1 MRRWY
6 GWFAFASVFFGLL
19 AGCAPAVQPS
29 PMPYLPKE
37 VEEEYR
43 AIMPSPAS
51 PMPPPSKADSA
62 DYIRYAQID
71 QETEGRMII
80 STAQLTLIVD
90 DVAATLEQVWDLVE
104 RFQGYTV
111 QTISYRTATDNLAA
125 TVIIRVPSARFGE
138 ALSELRKLAWKVQQE
153 STSGED
159 VTDQYVDLEARLKA
173 QKATEEELLALLREV
188 RQSEGNAQ
196 EKAEAILSI
205 YQHLTEVRTQIEQL
219 QGQMQYLEKMSAMA
233 TITLELLPREPEVE
247 KPVLGEGFDP
257 LRTLREAARVLVQIL
272 QGLVNALIWIA
283 VVALPFWAVAGLV
296 VFLWVR
302 RRRRR
307 AGRV

>member
-1 MRRWY
+1 MRRWH
-6 GWFAFASVFFGLL
+6 GWFALVSVFFGLL

-29 PMPYLPKE
+29 PVPYLPEGAGEK
-37 VEEEYR
+37 Y
-43 AIMPSPAS
+43 APAAPLS
-51 PMPPPSKADSA
+51 AAPAPMYEGESTDSI
-62 DYIRYAQID
+62 YGRIAQEI
-71 QETEGRMII
+71 EGRMII

-104 RFQGYTV
+104 RFQGYIV
-111 QTISYRTATDNLAA
+111 QTDSYRTATDNLAA
-125 TVIIRVPSARFGE
+125 TVTIRVPSARFDE
-138 ALSELRKLAWKVQQE
+138 ALSELRKLAWKVQRE

-205 YQHLTEVRTQIEQL
+205 YQRLTEVRTQIEKL

-247 KPVLGEGFDP
+247 KPVVEEGFAP

-283 VVALPFWAVAGLV
+283 VVALPLWAVAGLV

-307 AGRV
+307 AGKV

>member
-1 MRRWY
+1 MKRWY
-6 GWFAFASVFFGLL
+6 LWLSIALVFLGLL
-19 AGCAPAVQPS
+19 VACAPAAQPTS
-29 PMPYLPKE
+29 DLSSQE
-37 VEEEYR
+37 VEEKY
-43 AIMPSPAS
+43 AAKAPGSVAPA
-51 PMPPPSKADSA
+51 PLAPQADSA
-62 DYIRYAQID
+62 DYLRPARS
-71 QETEGRMII
+71 EGRMII
-80 STAQLTLIVD
+80 STAQLTLIVN
-90 DVAATLEQVWDLVE
+90 DVATTLEEAWRLVE

-111 QTISYRTATDNLAA
+111 QTNSYRTATDNLAA
-125 TVIIRVPSARFGE
+125 TVVIRVPSERFGE
-138 ALSELRKLAWKVQQE
+138 ALSEFRKLAWKVQRE

-205 YQHLTEVRTQIEQL
+205 YQRLTEVRTQIEQL

-247 KPVLGEGFDP
+247 KPVVEEGFDP

-272 QGLVNALIWIA
+272 QGLANALIWVA
-283 VVALPFWAVAGLV
+283 VVALPFWVVAGLV
-296 VFLWVR
+296 VFLWIR
-302 RRRRR
+302 WRRRR
-307 AGRV
+307 AARKA

>member
-1 MRRWY
+1 MKRWY
-6 GWFAFASVFFGLL
+6 GWLITASVLLGLL
-19 AGCAPAVQPS
+19 VACAPATQPTPAPLQPEEVGEMYVQKAPGS
-29 PMPYLPKE
+29 
-37 VEEEYR
+37 V
-43 AIMPSPAS
+43 APAS
-51 PMPPPSKADSA
+51 LAPRADSA
-62 DYIRYAQID
+62 DYLRPARS
-71 QETEGRMII
+71 EGRMII
-80 STAQLTLIVD
+80 STAQLTLIVN
-90 DVAATLEQVWDLVE
+90 DVATTLEEVWRLVE

-111 QTISYRTATDNLAA
+111 QTNSYRTATDNLAA
-125 TVIIRVPSARFGE
+125 TVVIRVPSERFGE
-138 ALSELRKLAWKVQQE
+138 ALSEFRKLAWKVQRE

-205 YQHLTEVRTQIEQL
+205 YQRLTEVRTQIEQL

-247 KPVLGEGFDP
+247 KPVVEEGFDP

-272 QGLVNALIWIA
+272 QGLANALIWVA
-283 VVALPFWAVAGLV
+283 VVALPFWVVAGLV
-296 VFLWVR
+296 VFLWIR
-302 RRRRR
+302 WRRRR
-307 AGRV
+307 AARKA

>member
-1 MRRWY
+1 MKRWY
-6 GWFAFASVFFGLL
+6 RLAIASAFFGLL
-19 AGCAPAVQPS
+19 VGCAPAAQPT
-29 PMPYLPKE
+29 PE
-37 VEEEYR
+37 
-43 AIMPSPAS
+43 
-51 PMPPPSKADSA
+51 PPPLEKAEAIYGEVVPAPAPSAHLVPQADSA
-62 DYIRYAQID
+62 DYLRAARS
-71 QETEGRMII
+71 EGRMII

-90 DVAATLEQVWDLVE
+90 DVATTLEEVWRLVE

-111 QTISYRTATDNLAA
+111 EATSYRTATDNLAA
-125 TVIIRVPSARFGE
+125 TVTIRVPSERFGE
-138 ALSELRKLAWKVQQE
+138 ALAELRKLAWKVQRE

-205 YQHLTEVRTQIEQL
+205 YQRLTEVRTQIEQI

-247 KPVLGEGFDP
+247 KPVVEEGFDP

-272 QGLVNALIWIA
+272 QGLVNALIWVA
-283 VVALPFWAVAGLV
+283 VVALPFWAVVGLL

-302 RRRRR
+302 WRRRR
-307 AGRV
+307 AARKV

>member
-6 GWFAFASVFFGLL
+6 WLVIASAFFGLL
-19 AGCAPAVQPS
+19 AACAPEVQPT
-29 PMPYLPKE
+29 
-37 VEEEYR
+37 
-43 AIMPSPAS
+43 PSPEVQKAPLLPETVPSPSSLAS
-51 PMPPPSKADSA
+51 ESA
-62 DYIRYAQID
+62 DYIRYSKVD
-71 QETEGRMII
+71 QENRMII
-80 STAQLTLIVD
+80 STARLTLIVN
-90 DVAATLEQVWDLVE
+90 DVATALEQVWGLVE

-111 QTISYRTATDNLAA
+111 QTNSYRTATDNLAA
-125 TVIIRVPSARFGE
+125 TVTIRVPAARFGE

-205 YQHLTEVRTQIEQL
+205 YQRLTEVRTQIEQL

-247 KPVLGEGFDP
+247 RPVIEEGFDP

-272 QGLVNALIWIA
+272 QGLVNALIWVA
-283 VVALPFWAVAGLV
+283 VVALPFWVVAGLV
-296 VFLWVR
+296 IFLWIR
-302 RRRRR
+302 WRRRR
-307 AGRV
+307 AARKA

>member
-1 MRRWY
+1 MKRWY
-6 GWFAFASVFFGLL
+6 LWLSIALVFLGLL
-19 AGCAPAVQPS
+19 VACAPAAQPTS
-29 PMPYLPKE
+29 DLSSQE
-37 VEEEYR
+37 VEEKY
-43 AIMPSPAS
+43 AAKAPGSVAPA
-51 PMPPPSKADSA
+51 PLAPQADSA
-62 DYIRYAQID
+62 DYLRPARS
-71 QETEGRMII
+71 EGRMII
-80 STAQLTLIVD
+80 STAQLTLIVN
-90 DVAATLEQVWDLVE
+90 DVATTLEEAWRLVE

-111 QTISYRTATDNLAA
+111 QTNSYRTATDNLAA
-125 TVIIRVPSARFGE
+125 TVVIRVPSERFGE
-138 ALSELRKLAWKVQQE
+138 ALSELRKLAWKVQRE

-205 YQHLTEVRTQIEQL
+205 YQRLTEVRTQIEQI

-247 KPVLGEGFDP
+247 KPVVEEGFDP

-272 QGLVNALIWIA
+272 QGLANALIWVA
-283 VVALPFWAVAGLV
+283 VVALPFWVVAGLV
-296 VFLWVR
+296 VFLWIR
-302 RRRRR
+302 WRRRR
-307 AGRV
+307 AARKA

>member
-6 GWFAFASVFFGLL
+6 WLVIASAFFGLL
-19 AGCAPAVQPS
+19 AACAPEVQPT
-29 PMPYLPKE
+29 
-37 VEEEYR
+37 
-43 AIMPSPAS
+43 PSPEVQKAPLLPETVPSPSSLAS
-51 PMPPPSKADSA
+51 ESA
-62 DYIRYAQID
+62 EHIRYSKVD
-71 QETEGRMII
+71 QENRMII
-80 STAQLTLIVD
+80 STARLTLIVN
-90 DVAATLEQVWDLVE
+90 DVATALEQVWGLVE

-111 QTISYRTATDNLAA
+111 QTNSYRTATDNLAA
-125 TVIIRVPSARFGE
+125 TVTIRVPAARFGE

-205 YQHLTEVRTQIEQL
+205 YQRLTEVRTQIEQL

-247 KPVLGEGFDP
+247 RPVIEEGFDP

-272 QGLVNALIWIA
+272 QGLVNALIWVA
-283 VVALPFWAVAGLV
+283 VVALPFWVVAGLV
-296 VFLWVR
+296 IFLWIR
-302 RRRRR
+302 WRRRR
-307 AGRV
+307 AARKA

>member
-1 MRRWY
+1 MRRWH
-6 GWFAFASVFFGLL
+6 GWFALVSVFFGLL

-29 PMPYLPKE
+29 PVPYLPEEAEE
-37 VEEEYR
+37 VYG
-43 AIMPSPAS
+43 AVVPSPAA
-51 PMPPPSKADSA
+51 PVPPPSKADSA
-62 DYIRYAQID
+62 DYIRYAQIA
-71 QETEGRMII
+71 QEREGRMII

-104 RFQGYTV
+104 RFQGYIV
-111 QTISYRTATDNLAA
+111 QTDSYRTATDNLAA
-125 TVIIRVPSARFGE
+125 TVTIRVPSARFDE
-138 ALSELRKLAWKVQQE
+138 ALSELRKLAWKVQRE
-153 STSGED
+153 SASGED
-159 VTDQYVDLEARLKA
+159 VTDQYVDLGARLKA

-205 YQHLTEVRTQIEQL
+205 YQRLTEVRTQIEQL

-233 TITLELLPREPEVE
+233 TITLELLPREPAVE
-247 KPVLGEGFDP
+247 KPVVEEGFAP

-272 QGLVNALIWIA
+272 QSLVNALIWIA
-283 VVALPFWAVAGLV
+283 VVALPLWAVAGLV

-307 AGRV
+307 AGKV

>member
-1 MRRWY
+1 MKRWY
-6 GWFAFASVFFGLL
+6 LWLSIALVFLGLL
-19 AGCAPAVQPS
+19 VACAPAAQPTS
-29 PMPYLPKE
+29 DLSSQE
-37 VEEEYR
+37 VEERY
-43 AIMPSPAS
+43 AAKAPGSVVPA
-51 PMPPPSKADSA
+51 PLAPQADSA
-62 DYIRYAQID
+62 DYLRAARSED
-71 QETEGRMII
+71 RMII
-80 STAQLTLIVD
+80 STAQLTLIVN
-90 DVAATLEQVWDLVE
+90 DVATTLEEVWRLVE

-111 QTISYRTATDNLAA
+111 QTNSYRTATDNLAA
-125 TVIIRVPSARFGE
+125 TVVIRVPSERFGE
-138 ALSELRKLAWKVQQE
+138 ALSELRKLAWKVQRE

-205 YQHLTEVRTQIEQL
+205 YQRLTEVRTQIEQI

-247 KPVLGEGFDP
+247 KPVVEEGFDP

-272 QGLVNALIWIA
+272 QGLANALIWIA
-283 VVALPFWAVAGLV
+283 VVALPFWIVAGLV
-296 VFLWVR
+296 VFLWIR
-302 RRRRR
+302 WRRRR
-307 AGRV
+307 AARKA